1 MSLSEQSFI
10 HPLQEVM
17 SRFGKYPI
25 GMLFDTLSQGEFFM
39 LVKID
44 CLEGE
49 EGEVSITELTNF
61 CHVSMPAVSRMLHSM
76 EKKGY
81 LERYA
86 SRKDKRTTFVK
97 LTDLEKTYKE
107 EAQKKV
113 TKFIEKVSKQ
123 MGEEKMRQFTKL
135 FWEFVDMMELEMKN
149 IR

>member
-1 MSLSEQSFI
+1 ML
-10 HPLQEVM
+10 
-17 SRFGKYPI
+17 RFGKYPI
-25 GMLFDTLSQGEFFM
+25 GMLFDTLSQGEFLM
-39 LVKID
+39 MVKID

-49 EGEVSITELTNF
+49 VSIKELTNF

-81 LERYA
+81 LKRYA

-97 LTDLEKTYKE
+97 LTDLGKAYKE
-107 EAQKKV
+107 EAQNKV
-113 TKFIEKVSKQ
+113 TNFIEKVSKQ

-135 FWEFVDMMELEMKN
+135 FWEFIDMMELEMKN

>member
-1 MSLSEQSFI
+1 MSEQIFI

-17 SRFGKYPI
+17 FRFGKYPI
-25 GMLFDTLSQGEFFM
+25 GMLFDTLSQGEFLM
-39 LVKID
+39 MVKID

-49 EGEVSITELTNF
+49 VSIKELTNF

-81 LERYA
+81 LKRYA

-97 LTDLEKTYKE
+97 LTDLGKAYNE
-107 EAQKKV
+107 EAQNKV
-113 TKFIEKVSKQ
+113 TNFIEKDSKQ
-123 MGEEKMRQFTKL
+123 MGEEKMRQITKL
-135 FWEFVDMMELEMKN
+135 FWEFIDMMELEMKN